1 MAVIIIVINILHLPY
16 HKTAN
21 AGAKHKW
28 KKGPLSASHSFKVL
42 EFNQNIKKVEFQVQL
57 K

>member
-21 AGAKHKW
+21 AGAKYKW
-28 KKGPLSASHSFKVL
+28 KKKGPFRLPTASRYLNLIRILKRWKFKY
-42 EFNQNIKKVEFQVQL
+42 N
-57 K
+57 